1 MAMPNLVRIDGCV
14 MAVAD
19 SGDLRATESLTDA
32 ERREYATMVSDQA
45 RADYRAS
52 RLAAKCAVAHV
63 REPDLGGDVEAML
76 GTISVLR
83 RPRARADVLMR
94 SSEGGWST
102 LPLSLSLSHCDGR
115 SAAVAASA
123 GMRVGVD
130 VERMASIA
138 YDHLRYFAT
147 EDERSCGPRSSSSLW
162 ALKEAA
168 WKAMDMAPESPFHA
182 LELRFT
188 AEREVCAVRAFGH
201 EHPARAVLLRPWGRT
216 HVVALVI
223 VGAPS

>member
-1 MAMPNLVRIDGCV
+1 MAMPNVVRIDGCV
-14 MAVAD
+14 MVMAD
-19 SGDLRATESLTDA
+19 AGDLRATESLTDA
-32 ERREYATMVSDQA
+32 ERCEYAAMVTDHA

-63 REPDLGGDVEAML
+63 REPDDDGEVEALL

-83 RPRARADVLMR
+83 RPHARADVLMR
-94 SSEGGWST
+94 SSEGGWSS
-102 LPLSLSLSHCDGR
+102 LPLTLSLSHRDGR
-115 SAAVAASA
+115 SAAAAA
-123 GMRVGVD
+123 GPGVRVGVD

-147 EDERSCGPRSSSSLW
+147 EDERRFGPRSSSSLW

-188 AEREVCAVRAFGH
+188 EAREVCAVRASGR
-201 EHPARAVLLRPWGRT
+201 EYPAHSMLLRPWGRT